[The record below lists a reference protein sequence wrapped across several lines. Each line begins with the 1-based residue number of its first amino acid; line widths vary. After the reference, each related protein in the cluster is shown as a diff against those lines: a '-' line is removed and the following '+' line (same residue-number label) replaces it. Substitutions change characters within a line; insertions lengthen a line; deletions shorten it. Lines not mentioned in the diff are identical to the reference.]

1 MHIEIAELS
10 KEYGG
15 RRVLNVDRL
24 SFHATEIVGLV
35 GNNGAGKTTLLRLM
49 LDLVRAT
56 SGEVRSN
63 DRVVSRSEEWKE
75 YTGAYLGESFLI
87 DYLKPREFFE
97 FVAEVRGVD
106 GTELA
111 RGLNRYSGFLAGTGL
126 DTRATLIRGLS
137 EGNRQ
142 KIGIIAALLGDP
154 RTVILDE
161 PFANLDPTSQYLL
174 KSLLRE
180 YCLRT
185 RSLIVLSSHNL
196 VHVAD
201 LCSRVILLEGGKII
215 RDDSLLGREEEVL
228 SSLERYFASPLPPP

>member
-1 MHIEIAELS
+1 
-10 KEYGG
+10 
-15 RRVLNVDRL
+15 
-24 SFHATEIVGLV
+24 
-35 GNNGAGKTTLLRLM
+35 
-49 LDLVRAT
+49 
-56 SGEVRSN
+56 
-63 DRVVSRSEEWKE
+63 
-75 YTGAYLGESFLI
+75 
-87 DYLKPREFFE
+87 
-97 FVAEVRGVD
+97 VD

-111 RGLNRYSGFLAGTGL
+111 RGLNRYSGFLEGTGL
-126 DTRATLIRGLS
+126 DTRAPLIRGLS

-201 LCSRVILLEGGKII
+201 LCSRVMLLEGGKII